1 MNREKWNT
9 DNFEKVKRNP
19 QEAAQ
24 SIGRWLSNHDPE
36 QYAYDNWQACMSH
49 IVRGTPFQN
58 SNLPPGYTYKP
69 WTMDELMEAA
79 TEDGQMPTDPGD
91 WD

>member
-24 SIGRWLSNHDPE
+24 SIGRWLSGHNPE
-36 QYAYDNWQACMSH
+36 QYVYDNWQACVNH
-49 IVRGTPFQN
+49 IVHGAPFQN
-58 SNLPPGYTYKP
+58 SNLPPGYTYQP
-69 WTMDELMEAA
+69 WSMDELMEAA
-79 TEDGQMPTDPGD
+79 AEDGQMPKDPGD